1 MSFGLWTRSYKEWDL
16 TYKIIGEIFNLYE
29 PKIHIVS

>member
-16 TYKIIGEIFNLYE
+16 TYKIIGEIINLYE
-29 PKIHIVS
+29 PKNLILS